1 MPSKKKYVKN
11 IWEVIVATFKGFRQ
25 DKVLKLSASLAY
37 YTVFA
42 LPALALVLI
51 SVTGIFFGED
61 AMSGIIYKEL
71 HELIGKN
78 AATQIQEAIK
88 NTHLAGTSYSENNN
102 GFLGSSITFADSTAK
117 WLTGVVDNNSDPSS
131 AKNWIRQ
138 EDCIG
143 PHPMIAIG

>member
-1 MPSKKKYVKN
+1 MPSKKPYVKN
-11 IWEVIVATFKGFRQ
+11 IWGVIVATFKGFRQ

-88 NTHLAGTSYSENNN
+88 NTHLAGTSYAETIKCNRN
-102 GFLGSSITFADSTAK
+102 FRR
-117 WLTGVVDNNSDPSS
+117 NS
-131 AKNWIRQ
+131 
-138 EDCIG
+138 G
-143 PHPMIAIG
+143 